1 MIEFNIVEDTSDDKY
16 QEYIRLYNKGL
27 KVREIGEKLDVSSGR
42 LTTFYKHAI
51 EEGLIQPRNNKG
63 NNKPRFKPK
72 YYNRNSNG
80 FYTVYSPKRNNSK
93 RSNFGTY
100 PSEDEAK
107 YVVEELKKVNWNRR
121 CLRNIQLRAME
132 LYPIDD

>member
-1 MIEFNIVEDTSDDKY
+1 MEFNIIEDTSDDKY
-16 QEYIRLYNKGL
+16 QEYVRLYNKGL

-42 LTTFYKHAI
+42 LTTFYKHAV
-51 EEGLIQPRNNKG
+51 EEKLIQPRNNTEHT
-63 NNKPRFKPK
+63 KPMFKPK
-72 YYNRNSNG
+72 YYNRKKNG
-80 FYTVYSPKRNNSK
+80 CYTVYSPKRNNNK

-100 PSEDEAK
+100 PSEAEAK

-132 LYPIDD
+132 LYPIKD